1 MSSSNFSYPHPILG
15 NNDDIDIELCKKLS
29 IDGLEQ
35 TEENIHRYQFK
46 ITLDDPTILELIKEH
61 KAKYGINIKC
71 RRTLYQDKI
80 LSDSNIIDIRIPR
93 DRVLERIDFETFVIA
108 TDNFVYTNPK
118 ANPMFLGASFDI
130 HPGDP
135 LVFFPYVYDKL
146 EVTFHT
152 LKHYSAILVPVPD
165 DNVAD
170 NDIQIVTNE
179 KIEVHLSPQTYAIFK
194 DVNTENNA
202 PEIISSIVQTAL
214 TTALFK
220 LFLDFDGGDSLPDAE
235 DIRKNDN
242 AWVQAIV
249 ARMNEEGMPTIDEV
263 CDSPFSEIPSLVQK
277 LLKFPISTLLDKLQN
292 KTDIV
297 ANSTESI

>member
-15 NNDDIDIELCKKLS
+15 NYDDIDIELSKKLS
-29 IDGLEQ
+29 VVGWQQ
-35 TEENIHRYQFK
+35 TEENIHHYRFT
-46 ITLDDPTILELIKEH
+46 ITLEDPTILELIKEH

-80 LSDSNIIDIRIPR
+80 LSDYNIIDIKIPR

-118 ANPMFLGASFDI
+118 ANPMFLGESFDI

-135 LVFFPYVYDKL
+135 LVFFPYTYDKL

-152 LKHYSAILVPVPD
+152 LKHYSAILVPIPD
-165 DNVAD
+165 ENVAD
-170 NDIQIVTNE
+170 NDIQIFTNE

-194 DVNTENNA
+194 EVNTENNA

-220 LFLDFDGGDSLPDAE
+220 LFLDSDDGEMPEADE
-235 DIRKNDN
+235 IRKNDT

-249 ARMNEEGMPTIDEV
+249 ARMSEEGMPTIDEV
-263 CDSPFSEIPSLVQK
+263 CESPFSEIPSLVQK
-277 LLKFPISTLLDKLQN
+277 LLKFPVSTLLDKLKN